1 MKVVFFSKINID
13 IKIFV
18 KFIRYYQSY
27 KKCSLFVNKLFRGKI
42 DKVIFYGKRF
52 F

>member
-1 MKVVFFSKINID
+1 MTYFHFAIFKVEFNFLLQHL
-13 IKIFV
+13 IKGV
-18 KFIRYYQSY
+18 V
-27 KKCSLFVNKLFRGKI
+27 SLFVNKLFRGKI